1 VPVEVKQ
8 YGLNWL
14 GVANLCLRRLTQVLD
29 TFILLVSN
37 AQTSSSSTNRGA
49 PTRTPDQIAAQIEA
63 QQLSSLSPD
72 QLSALGLA
80 QHSCK
85 PLCYAAHCASSP
97 ASLFA
102 SCPFI
107 SQRGSSSVLM
117 RHWAVNTV
125 TFLRINCTVSA
136 AVPLRASYLVR
147 LSS

>member
-1 VPVEVKQ
+1 MPVEVKQ

-117 RHWAVNTV
+117 RPLGCQHRDLSENKLYR
-125 TFLRINCTVSA
+125 FS